1 MGTTIGCL
9 SSGIILDT
17 WGRRLSAQ
25 ISFLIICIG
34 LALMSVASSHHLIY
48 VGRTLGGFGK
58 GVSAPGICF
67 HLEEMADPKLR
78 GALSACLILAY
89 TIGIMLV
96 SLLGTHMGWR
106 IVAGLGAGAS
116 FLSVV
121 FYSLLRESPVWLV
134 RKNRINEA
142 DEVYNWLWGST
153 HQTQAERD
161 LQELVNRTNED
172 NNSIPISS
180 FKWNCKQY
188 LRPEVLKPFLIAHIF
203 NIIQV
208 VCGTNLFIFYSMDIV
223 SGLKTDGSFDVNWT
237 TNLTT
242 IVRVVFMAISCVM
255 LMWMGRRS
263 MSISSGLGSGVSATV
278 LGALVHIQNVP
289 EWLMIVCVLLYVA
302 FNTYGFFVL
311 PAIMVGEILPSKV
324 RCVLGAFIFTMNEVA
339 MFAAT
344 KIFPSV
350 HNAIGTAGLFW
361 LFGVFSLFC
370 CLFVYLSLPET
381 KGRSLVQIERYFMM
395 PNNLWLTRNK
405 VENEEVLA
413 MSPVAQKV

>member
-1 MGTTIGCL
+1 MTDITPLENEAATSDTITIENELERRRRPLRPQVILATVAYFTAVCNGLNGGFSAILLPQLRTHPEDISVDKEIESWIVSLYLMGTTIGCL

-48 VGRTLGGFGK
+48 VGRALGGFGK

-78 GALSACLILAY
+78 GALSACLILTY

-153 HQTQAERD
+153 HHTQ
-161 LQELVNRTNED
+161 
-172 NNSIPISS
+172 
-180 FKWNCKQY
+180 
-188 LRPEVLKPFLIAHIF
+188 
-203 NIIQV
+203 
-208 VCGTNLFIFYSMDIV
+208 
-223 SGLKTDGSFDVNWT
+223 
-237 TNLTT
+237 
-242 IVRVVFMAISCVM
+242 
-255 LMWMGRRS
+255 
-263 MSISSGLGSGVSATV
+263 
-278 LGALVHIQNVP
+278 
-289 EWLMIVCVLLYVA
+289 
-302 FNTYGFFVL
+302 
-311 PAIMVGEILPSKV
+311 VGDS
-324 RCVLGAFIFTMNEVA
+324 
-339 MFAAT
+339 
-344 KIFPSV
+344 
-350 HNAIGTAGLFW
+350 
-361 LFGVFSLFC
+361 FSLIII
-370 CLFVYLSLPET
+370 SNT
-381 KGRSLVQIERYFMM
+381 
-395 PNNLWLTRNK
+395 T
-405 VENEEVLA
+405 
-413 MSPVAQKV
+413 